1 MDKSSSIIK
10 TILNNEQIVE
20 KAEQIAEVLEKF
32 EENKTIDNFSYMLPI
47 IYSSLELMRGYYG
60 GTQSPFPT
68 GFFKKRTENKLKN
81 K

>member
-1 MDKSSSIIK
+1 MDKSSSLVKNLI
-10 TILNNEQIVE
+10 NNEKIVE
-20 KAEQIAEVLEKF
+20 KAEQIAEILEKF
-32 EENKTIDNFSYMLPI
+32 ETNKTIDNFSYMIPI

-68 GFFKKRTENKLKN
+68 GFFKHTTENKLKN

>member
-1 MDKSSSIIK
+1 MEKSSSIKKQVI
-10 TILNNEQIVE
+10 NNEQIVE
-20 KAEQIAEVLEKF
+20 RAEKIAEILESF
-32 EENKTIDNFSYMLPI
+32 ENNKTIDNFSYMMPI

-68 GFFKKRTENKLKN
+68 GFFKKRTQNKLKN

>member
-10 TILNNEQIVE
+10 EIINNEQIVE
-20 KAEQIAEVLEKF
+20 KAEKIADILESF
-32 EENKTIDNFSYMLPI
+32 EDNKTIDNFSYMMPI

-68 GFFKKRTENKLKN
+68 GFFKKRTQNKLKN

>member
-10 TILNNEQIVE
+10 QVINNEQIVE
-20 KAEQIAEVLEKF
+20 RVEKIAEILESF
-32 EENKTIDNFSYMLPI
+32 ENNKTIDNFSYMMPI

>member
-1 MDKSSSIIK
+1 MDKGSSIIK
-10 TILNNEQIVE
+10 QIINNEEIVE
-20 KAEQIAEVLEKF
+20 RAEKIAEILESF
-32 EENKTIDNFSYMLPI
+32 EDNKTIDNFSYMMPI

-68 GFFKKRTENKLKN
+68 GFFKKRTEKKLKN

>member
-10 TILNNEQIVE
+10 QVINNEQIVE
-20 KAEQIAEVLEKF
+20 RAEKIAEILESF
-32 EENKTIDNFSYMLPI
+32 ENNKTIDNFSYMMPI

-68 GFFKKRTENKLKN
+68 GFFKKRTQNKLKN

>member
-1 MDKSSSIIK
+1 MDKSSSLVK

-20 KAEQIAEVLEKF
+20 RAEKIAEMLEEF
-32 EENKTIDNFSYMLPI
+32 ENNKTIDNFSYLLPM
-47 IYSSLELMRGYYG
+47 IYSSLEMMRAYYG

-68 GFFKKRTENKLKN
+68 GFFKKQTVNKLKN

>member
-1 MDKSSSIIK
+1 MDKGSSLVK

-20 KAEQIAEVLEKF
+20 KAEKIAEVLEAF
-32 EENKTIDNFSYMLPI
+32 ENDKTIDRFSYMLPI

-68 GFFKKRTENKLKN
+68 GFFQKRTQNKLKN

>member
-1 MDKSSSIIK
+1 MDKSSSLVKNLI
-10 TILNNEQIVE
+10 NNEKIVE
-20 KAEQIAEVLEKF
+20 RAEQIAEVLEGF
-32 EENKTIDNFSYMLPI
+32 ENNKTIDNFSYMFPI

-68 GFFKKRTENKLKN
+68 GFFKHKTENKLKN

>member
-10 TILNNEQIVE
+10 QVINNEQIVE
-20 KAEQIAEVLEKF
+20 RVEKIAEILESF
-32 EENKTIDNFSYMLPI
+32 ENNKTIDNFSYMMPI

-68 GFFKKRTENKLKN
+68 GFFKKRTQNKLKN